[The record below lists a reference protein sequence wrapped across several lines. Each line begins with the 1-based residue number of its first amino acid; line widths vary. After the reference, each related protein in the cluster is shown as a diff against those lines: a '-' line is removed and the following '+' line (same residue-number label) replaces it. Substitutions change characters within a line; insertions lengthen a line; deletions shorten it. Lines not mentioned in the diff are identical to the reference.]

1 MSVMYVTDAQEIPFK
16 LFFWGKRKN
25 IEGTQK
31 LYMEVKLEILS
42 QKNVMRKGVKRNWL
56 EQLAYL
62 NVYKLSFHAIF
73 FPIALS
79 FMWREWLLKVN

>member
-1 MSVMYVTDAQEIPFK
+1 MITSVMFHIMSVMYITDAQEIPFK

-42 QKNVMRKGVKRNWL
+42 QKM
-56 EQLAYL
+56 
-62 NVYKLSFHAIF
+62 
-73 FPIALS
+73 
-79 FMWREWLLKVN
+79 

>member
-1 MSVMYVTDAQEIPFK
+1 MSVMYITDAQEIPFK

-42 QKNVMRKGVKRNWL
+42 QKCNEEGSEK
-56 EQLAYL
+56 
-62 NVYKLSFHAIF
+62 KLVRTVSLF
-73 FPIALS
+73 
-79 FMWREWLLKVN
+79 KCV